1 MQESNENKN
10 DNHRRQ
16 GSFYRKQEI
25 PVYSEFM
32 FKQKDELT
40 IKMEEILQN
49 NTYQI
54 ETINSLTSQIK
65 SYEAQFTKFRD
76 EAINRETE
84 I

>member
-1 MQESNENKN
+1 
-10 DNHRRQ
+10 
-16 GSFYRKQEI
+16 
-25 PVYSEFM
+25 M
-32 FKQKDELT
+32 FKQKDELK